1 MDITINQQVKDVINS
16 LGNKT
21 KKQSGLKIYAAL
33 VIMSNRK
40 NKHGYFPVPST
51 YLEAINC
58 RYKTIIDKF
67 INTGIIEYF
76 KGIHQDPN
84 DLFSQ
89 RYTKYYVKSKGICMK
104 YRFLIDITIGDNI
117 KIDMSSNKKENW
129 YKKLEGSLIQ
139 LGYEPQIKR
148 DTFGRRV
155 HHNLIPIY
163 KEELKDSGF
172 ALIDAQASQPK
183 LLLNI
188 MRKKNIIDV
197 EYEKAFDNDFY
208 NFLVEKLKLENRK
221 QAKDLFMYW
230 LNSSGYVPNYK
241 IHILFPVASNFIKSL
256 KSKNYKD
263 SASYLQ
269 REEAKIW
276 IDDLLN
282 NIPVDFAIP
291 VHDCLIV
298 KDKDINKALN
308 FCKTKYE
315 DIDFQVSYL

>member
-1 MDITINQQVKDVINS
+1 
-16 LGNKT
+16 
-21 KKQSGLKIYAAL
+21 
-33 VIMSNRK
+33 MSNRK

-67 INTGIIEYF
+67 LEAGIIEYF
-76 KGIHQDPN
+76 KGVHQDPN

-89 RYTKYYVKSKGICMK
+89 RYTKYYVKSKNICMK
-104 YRFLIDITIGDNI
+104 YRFLIDIKNGEKIN
-117 KIDMSSNKKENW
+117 IDMSSNKKQRW
-129 YKKLEGSLIQ
+129 YNILQKSLME
-139 LGYEPQIKR
+139 LGYEAEIKR

-155 HHNLIPIY
+155 HHPLIPVY
-163 KEELKDSGF
+163 KEELKDNGF

-188 MRKKNIIDV
+188 MKKEGIVDV
-197 EYEKAFDNDFY
+197 EYEKSFDGDFY
-208 NFLVEKLKLENRK
+208 NNIVNKLNLDNRK

-230 LNSSGYVPNYK
+230 LNSAGYVPNYK
-241 IHILFPVASNFIKSL
+241 IHILFPIASNFIKTL

-263 SASYLQ
+263 SASFLQ

-276 IDDLLN
+276 IDDLLE
-282 NIPVDFAIP
+282 NIPTDFAIP
-291 VHDCLIV
+291 IHDCLIV
-298 KDKDINKALN
+298 KDKEVDKILN
-308 FCKTKYE
+308 YCKLKYK